1 MILRRWTVAYAKKR
15 VGSDGKVRWSG
26 VYLDP
31 RGRERSA
38 GTFDGKRAAEKAA
51 RLAEGSITNGEW
63 IDPANAR
70 MTFREY
76 VEGYWWP
83 SKHLE
88 VYTRVTYRTVLEKHF
103 LPFFGGLPMGQI
115 VPTTIEAWVAQAA
128 PKLSPKSVRQY
139 VALLSQIFKKAIR
152 DRVVNFNPCD
162 GVEMPKLVRK
172 PLRIPTPAEFDA
184 VLTQLPLRYQPLVL
198 VDIETGMRWGE
209 LIALRP
215 RHIDF
220 LRRCIR
226 VEQVIIEIPKRR
238 SPTGERMI
246 VKDYPKDDEP
256 RTLRIS
262 DELLQT
268 LAAIIQRLDLEPDD
282 LLFPSTDK
290 KGGGALS
297 RNTFRTKIWLPA
309 LERSGIGYHLRVHD
323 LRHAHASWSLAG
335 GADVTAVMERLGH
348 RQLATTQRY
357 LHTLPDSDDRALAA
371 FRKIR
376 ES

>member
-1 MILRRWTVAYAKKR
+1 
-15 VGSDGKVRWSG
+15 VRFTA

-38 GTFDGKRAAEKAA
+38 GTYDGKRAAEKAA
-51 RLAEGSITNGEW
+51 HLAEGSIANGEW

-76 VEGYWWP
+76 VDGYWWP

-88 VYTRVTYRTVLEKHF
+88 VNTRVTYRTILEKHF
-103 LPFFGGLPMGQI
+103 LPFFGAMPMGSI
-115 VPTTIEAWVAQAA
+115 VPTTVEAWIGLAA
-128 PKLSPKSVRQY
+128 PKLAPRSVRQY
-139 VALLSQIFKKAIR
+139 VALLSSVFRRAVR
-152 DRVVNFNPCD
+152 DRVVGFNPCD
-162 GVEMPKLVRK
+162 AVETPKVVNQ
-172 PLRIPTPAEFDA
+172 PLRIPTPSEFEA
-184 VLTQLPLRYQPLVL
+184 VLAELPARYQALVL
-198 VDIETGMRWGE
+198 VDIETGLRWGE

-220 LRRCIR
+220 LRRSIR
-226 VEQVIIEIPKRR
+226 VEQVVVEVPKRR

-256 RTLRIS
+256 RTLRVT
-262 DELLQT
+262 EGLLQS
-268 LAAIIQRLDLEPDD
+268 LATVIDRLDLSPED
-282 LLFPSTDK
+282 LIFPSTGK
-290 KGGGALS
+290 KGGGPLS

-309 LERSGIGYHLRVHD
+309 LKRSGIGYHLRMHD

-335 GADVTAVMERLGH
+335 GADIKAVMERMGH
-348 RQLATTQRY
+348 RQLSTTQRY

-371 FRKIR
+371 FTRIR
-376 ES
+376 SG